1 MSLNEDI
8 VVSKINPAD
17 DASRGLGANEN
28 KSSSKWFIG
37 PEFLWQNE
45 ISWPAERKEAITE
58 DDPEVKHLLIVN
70 RIAENYG
77 MLILLERISG

>member
-1 MSLNEDI
+1 MRAAMSLNEDI

-45 ISWPAERKEAITE
+45 IP
-58 DDPEVKHLLIVN
+58 
-70 RIAENYG
+70 
-77 MLILLERISG
+77 